1 MIFSLKFQRDHRQN
15 ALAVD
20 LVKGKTGK
28 KLYFH
33 RTVKM
38 KQPHTLTEPLEK
50 AASRKTID
58 AFFLE
63 TQKGDNQYNAPAM
76 VSANGNFFKP
86 VFSTYYKA
94 LY

>member
-1 MIFSLKFQRDHRQN
+1 
-15 ALAVD
+15 
-20 LVKGKTGK
+20 
-28 KLYFH
+28 
-33 RTVKM
+33 M

-63 TQKGDNQYNAPAM
+63 AQKGDRQYNTPALA
-76 VSANGNFFKP
+76 SASKKFFKP